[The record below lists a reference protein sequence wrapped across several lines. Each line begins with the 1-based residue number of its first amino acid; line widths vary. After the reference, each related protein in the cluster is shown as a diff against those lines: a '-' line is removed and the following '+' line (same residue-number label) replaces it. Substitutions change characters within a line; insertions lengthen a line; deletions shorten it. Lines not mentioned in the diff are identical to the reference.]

1 MAAVIRHFITDNN
14 LGRVKIGGN
23 IALLE
28 FFFRPYPMN
37 GFQPFVYDFEDF
49 RGKKDL
55 TKVFVTKLM
64 RTHTG
69 QCRSL
74 PLLYKIL
81 ANEIGADAYIAYAP
95 NHTFI
100 RHRDEGDTR
109 WMNVE
114 LTNHSLPR
122 EVFII
127 ETMSITEEAIR
138 KGTYMKPCK
147 DREVVIH
154 LLAELTV
161 TYLSKFDY
169 IDPFVHKCLGKVL
182 EYDPDNLYAL
192 MNANDCFFLMACQHR
207 ERLSEHGLPDDTFMD
222 DLKSILQELEK
233 RIKATGHVDMPEHLY
248 DAWIESMEE
257 EIARR
262 KAQEYE
268 P

>member
-1 MAAVIRHFITDNN
+1 MRWARRFCANFIPAKPFTYLMKKLLPYLLLAVVTYPATSGWPHTTTGRMDASYYESAYCEITAMLDGKDSVNLKRAVFVLEWAASDGKLDYEAYCVGIDTMAAGIRHFIAANN
-14 LGRVKIGGN
+14 LGNMKIGGN

-28 FFFRPYPMN
+28 FFSRPYPMN

-100 RHRDEGDTR
+100 RHRDEGDIR

-127 ETMSITEEAIR
+127 ETMGITEEAIR
-138 KGTYMKPCK
+138 KGTYMKPA
-147 DREVVIH
+147 RI
-154 LLAELTV
+154 
-161 TYLSKFDY
+161 
-169 IDPFVHKCLGKVL
+169 GKSS
-182 EYDPDNLYAL
+182 
-192 MNANDCFFLMACQHR
+192 FIFLRNSPSPTCR
-207 ERLSEHGLPDDTFMD
+207 S
-222 DLKSILQELEK
+222 SI
-233 RIKATGHVDMPEHLY
+233 I
-248 DAWIESMEE
+248 
-257 EIARR
+257 
-262 KAQEYE
+262 
-268 P
+268 